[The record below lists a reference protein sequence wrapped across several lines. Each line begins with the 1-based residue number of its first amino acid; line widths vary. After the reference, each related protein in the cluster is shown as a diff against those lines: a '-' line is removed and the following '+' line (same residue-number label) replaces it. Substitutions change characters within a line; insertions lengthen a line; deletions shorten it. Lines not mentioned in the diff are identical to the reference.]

1 MPAHLF
7 SGAEARA
14 AGVRLQGITKKFGK
28 FTVFEGVDLEISPGE
43 LFSLVG
49 PSGSGKTT
57 LLRIIAGLE
66 VQDSGHVFIGTRPV
80 DALGPAKRNIGMVFQ
95 DYALYP
101 NKTVME
107 NITSPLTVRGMKKE
121 DALKDAREIAG
132 RLGIEETLERR
143 PGQIS
148 GGQQQRVALA
158 RALIKHPDVFLLDE
172 PFSNLDAQLRFSA
185 RKFLKDVQREFGMTT
200 IYVTHDQ
207 SEALSISDRVAIIG
221 NGRIRQV
228 GTPKEIYASPAD
240 EFTATFIGS
249 PPLNVM
255 YVKVSGG
262 SSTPVSLPLGG
273 VADGT
278 FKVGIRPES
287 LVLGSGPNEAEA
299 TAFEYAG
306 RETIVYLSIGGVEVR
321 AIAHDVRGMAT
332 GRKVKFSV
340 NPGGVHVL
348 SKEGA

>member
-1 MPAHLF
+1 MPPRSF
-7 SGAEARA
+7 SRSEARG
-14 AGVRLQGITKKFGK
+14 AGVRLQEISKRFGK
-28 FTVFEGVDLEISPGE
+28 LAVFDNVNLDVFPGE

-66 VQDSGHVFIGTRPV
+66 TQDAGQIFIGPRAV
-80 DALGPAKRNIGMVFQ
+80 DDLGPAKRNIGMVFQ

-107 NITSPLTVRGMKKE
+107 NITSPLLVKGVKKQ
-121 DALKDAREIAG
+121 DAAKEAKEIAG
-132 RLGIEETLERR
+132 LLGITETLDRR

-158 RALIKHPDVFLLDE
+158 RALIKRPDVFLLDE

-207 SEALSISDRVAIIG
+207 SEALSISDRVAIMGSGKIH
-221 NGRIRQV
+221 QV
-228 GTPKEIYASPAD
+228 GTPREIYASPAD

-249 PPLNVM
+249 PPLNVLT
-255 YVKVSGG
+255 VRVSGG
-262 SSTPVSLPLGG
+262 RTSPVALPADGL
-273 VADGT
+273 ADGT
-278 FKVGIRPES
+278 YRVGVRPES
-287 LVLGSGPNEAEA
+287 VVLGAGPNEAEA
-299 TAFEYAG
+299 TTFEFAG
-306 RETIVYLSIGGVEVR
+306 RETIVYLTIGGVEIR
-321 AIAHDVRGMAT
+321 AIARET
-332 GRKVKFSV
+332 GGVSMGERVKFAVQRS
-340 NPGGVHVL
+340 GVHVL
-348 SKEGA
+348 GKEGS